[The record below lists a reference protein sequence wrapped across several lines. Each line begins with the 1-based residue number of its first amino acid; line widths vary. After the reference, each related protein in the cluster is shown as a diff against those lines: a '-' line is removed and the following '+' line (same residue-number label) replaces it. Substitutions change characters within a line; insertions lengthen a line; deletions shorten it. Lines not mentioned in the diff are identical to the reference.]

1 MARDHLAPQ
10 VAVPGVDARV
20 PVENLAGVVFEYSP
34 DRRRL
39 RVRVPVASSGV
50 VVDLSRA
57 AALDLAEKIGA
68 RATEMADPEVPVQ
81 QCVSWSEIFGET
93 ERGR

>member
-1 MARDHLAPQ
+1 MSHDHPAPL
-10 VAVPGVDARV
+10 VAAPGVDARV

-39 RVRVPVASSGV
+39 RVRLPVSSSGV

-68 RATEMADPEVPVQ
+68 RATEMADPVVPVQ
-81 QCVSWSEIFGET
+81 QCLSWAEIFEGTET
-93 ERGR
+93 GR